1 MKRSTKLGVDLLLLM
16 GLLALIWVVLLI
28 LPGGRA
34 GLEKDFGRAAVA
46 PWELVFPPPTATP
59 EPTPAAARISGF
71 NKPGACYS
79 AHSLPDAVEVAGNIL
94 SSAGIPDGTEYRAI
108 WEMRHPGPHL
118 WLKIELSNDILYYE
132 LECGAWPAGDLE
144 PGRMQ
149 LRWAQTDFTT
159 PTLMP
164 SG

>member
-1 MKRSTKLGVDLLLLM
+1 MKRSTKLGIDLLILI
-16 GLLALIWVVLLI
+16 GLLVVIWAVLLV

-34 GLEKDFGRAAVA
+34 GLEKEFGRAAVA
-46 PWELVFPPPTATP
+46 PWELVIRPATVPTTPTP
-59 EPTPAAARISGF
+59 EF
-71 NKPGACYS
+71 NSPGACYL

-94 SSAGIPDGTEYRAI
+94 TGAGIPEGVEYRAI
-108 WEMRHPGPHL
+108 WEVRYPGRHL

-132 LECGAWPAGDLE
+132 LECGMWPAGDVE

-159 PTLMP
+159 PTPMP
-164 SG
+164 SPVEL